1 MDNIDL
7 SAVRYIKLDKPTTF
21 ICGHCKKEKTAKKHA
36 EYVIGGT
43 CVKICNACYG
53 YWLSPQI
60 KKAGGKMINSQNE
73 MDVAD
78 GKVGHIL
85 KPSISSLSSD
95 KIEYICRQ
103 ITPREIRHY
112 FQKNPKP
119 FSQIRPGFRSA
130 SLSDD
135 DAIAIVCKNT
145 RNHFISSYL
154 EKWVG
159 RWLAEIQEYCEKAEA
174 DNVPASKA
182 LVTALSESVFD
193 SNIELFFELSDKD
206 YGEEYITLVKTAMGF
221 LSENKDLRSDV
232 AHRQELIDE
241 NGNSQFI
248 SAEDAEQL
256 RAERDASKAKY
267 EEAISQMAAT
277 RSEIDGLSEKYAGL
291 AADKA
296 ALTEQLQYLQRE
308 LDHFHRLK
316 EIADTDSNEEYSSAY
331 EYASVCSVFY
341 DYSNQIWLSRLADIK
356 DGRIVRF
363 IRNEDIPP
371 YFGNHDRLFWANG
384 PRDDGYIGV
393 WQWNSQ
399 PRDTD
404 PTKDVVT
411 TMHINGASIIEIVF
425 FSDCHSFKE
434 IGERITTQSF
444 QIASRGK
451 VLFACKTAAQETIGL
466 LCNKGNF
473 IIDGGNVMVRETVLS
488 LPQYRISSDDILNL
502 AGKSIYAHTSLGI
515 PLGMQQIRNPVNLVK
530 DIVLKEATSAV
541 LRQQGLS
548 KKEAQ
553 HCQAFLKNLPTETLW
568 QTVASACSCSE
579 EVARGYIDT
588 FITQAESYL
597 SQSDIETEVLASAIE
612 RAPQF
617 TAQCMALL
625 SESWES
631 ANAQR
636 LNDAKNAFE
645 EITRAVSEQRNNQAV
660 LLNECSDLEKKLHS
674 IQAEIQEKE
683 KLAADVEA
691 GVADRIARAQQK
703 AADFIASMAFVQGS
717 STPGKNA
724 ISSAEEA
731 IIQRQVDTIPGCSI
745 SDKEDYVDELIENFQ
760 TVGYDGV
767 TATHMAELVT
777 ICMDNLL
784 PLICGSN
791 ELQIGDCIAAM
802 YGNAGAYATTIS
814 TDQGN
819 SGAICEAITS
829 LCSSKPGV
837 FVISG
842 AFDGFSLNA
851 YKEILLHQER
861 WGRNAILIFALGGV
875 HPSMLPP
882 YIWERAMFI
891 DGDIGLK
898 LVAPS
903 SLSSHSVD
911 NSIFNGDSIESVEEL
926 QKILRPFS
934 GIVSNLAAF
943 NYMKYMDLSGST
955 VTDDIQLLL
964 QIVCY
969 ALSGNKIDKLRD
981 ILSAMR
987 KNVEDYPE
995 LLKYL

>member
-1 MDNIDL
+1 MENIDL
-7 SAVRYIKLDKPTTF
+7 STVRYIKLDKPTTF
-21 ICGHCKKEKTAKKHA
+21 VCGHCKKEKTAKKHA

-53 YWLSPQI
+53 YWLSPKI
-60 KKAGGKMINSQNE
+60 KKAGAKMIIGQNG
-73 MDVAD
+73 MDVTD
-78 GKVGHIL
+78 GEVGHIL

-103 ITPREIRHY
+103 ISPGEIRHY

-119 FSQIRPGFRSA
+119 FSQIRPGFRAA

-135 DAIAIVCKNT
+135 DAIAIICKNT
-145 RNHFISSYL
+145 RNLFISSYL

-193 SNIELFFELSDKD
+193 SNIELFFELSGKD
-206 YGEEYITLVKTAMGF
+206 YDEEYITLVKTAMGF
-221 LSENKDLRSDV
+221 
-232 AHRQELIDE
+232 
-241 NGNSQFI
+241 
-248 SAEDAEQL
+248 
-256 RAERDASKAKY
+256 
-267 EEAISQMAAT
+267 
-277 RSEIDGLSEKYAGL
+277 LSEKYAGL

-308 LDHFHRLK
+308 LDHFHRLE

-444 QIASRGK
+444 QIASHGK
-451 VLFACKTAAQETIGL
+451 VLFACKTVAQETIGL
-466 LCNKGNF
+466 LCNKGSF
-473 IIDGGNVMVRETVLS
+473 IFDSGNVTVRETVLS

-553 HCQAFLKNLPTETLW
+553 HCQAFLKDLPTETLW
-568 QTVASACSCSE
+568 QTVASACGCSE

-588 FITQAESYL
+588 FIAQAESYL

-645 EITRAVSEQRNNQAV
+645 EITRAVSEQRNNQTV

-674 IQAEIQEKE
+674 IQTKIQEKE
-683 KLAADVEA
+683 KLATDVEA

-703 AADFIASMAFVQGS
+703 AADFIASMTFVQGS
-717 STPGKNA
+717 STPVKNV
-724 ISSAEEA
+724 ISSAEGA

-777 ICMDNLL
+777 ICMENSL

-842 AFDGFSLNA
+842 AFDGFSLSA
-851 YKEILLHQER
+851 YKEILLRQER
-861 WGRNAILIFALGGV
+861 WGQNAIVIFALGGV
-875 HPSMLPP
+875 HPSMLSP

-926 QKILRPFS
+926 QKLLRPFS
-934 GIVSNLAAF
+934 GIVSNLATF

-981 ILSAMR
+981 ILSAMG
-987 KNVEDYPE
+987 KNIEDYPE